1 MARQQTAAEAAKE
14 GASRLGRF
22 AGATSDEQKKK
33 QPDMV
38 GRIQKYAQEEAERQ
52 KKKKAED
59 EAKKK
64 APVNTAPQDGFLT
77 RMYKKYVSG
86 EK

>member
-1 MARQQTAAEAAKE
+1 MPRQQESTSESV
-14 GASRLGRF
+14 SRLGRF
-22 AGATSDEQKKK
+22 AGAAKDETKKK

-38 GRIQKYAQEEAERQ
+38 ARIQQFAREESERKKKEEEE
-52 KKKKAED
+52 KKKK
-59 EAKKK
+59 
-64 APVNTAPQDGFLT
+64 PVQTAPQEGFLT